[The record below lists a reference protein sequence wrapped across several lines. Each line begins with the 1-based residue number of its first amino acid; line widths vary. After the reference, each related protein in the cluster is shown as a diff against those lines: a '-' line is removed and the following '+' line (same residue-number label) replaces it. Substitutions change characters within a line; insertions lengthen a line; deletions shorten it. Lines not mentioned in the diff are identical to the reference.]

1 MNTKKL
7 KVRATDRDG
16 AVEFDIDGVKAQHAK
31 LKLDKNSG
39 QHAIDFELQD
49 HSGKGLMFQTDD
61 PIWVGENVPCPPD
74 PGVNSDQLSVTV
86 CAPATLSTV
95 NQNNGEARELRY
107 QLNFVS
113 ADGSKLNCDPI
124 IENGGGGPGAGGQ

>member
-7 KVRATDRDG
+7 KVRATADSAG

-39 QHAIDFELQD
+39 QHAIDFELHDQ
-49 HSGKGLMFQTDD
+49 SGKGLMFQTDD
-61 PIWVGENVPCPPD
+61 PIWVGEDVPCPPS
-74 PGVNSDQLSVTV
+74 PGINSGQISVAN
-86 CAPATLSTV
+86 CAPGTLSTV
-95 NQNNGEARELRY
+95 NENSGEARELRY
-107 QLNFVS
+107 QLNFVA

-124 IENGGGGPGAGGQ
+124 IQNGGGGDL